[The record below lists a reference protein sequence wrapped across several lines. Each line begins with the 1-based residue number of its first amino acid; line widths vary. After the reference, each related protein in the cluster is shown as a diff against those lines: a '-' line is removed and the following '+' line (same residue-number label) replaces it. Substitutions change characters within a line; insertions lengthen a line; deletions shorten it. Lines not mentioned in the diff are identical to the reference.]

1 MMEETRILLRNVGN
15 MDPVS
20 VEDFRA
26 NGGFQGLENAL
37 SMPAQEVI
45 DVIIASG
52 LLGRG
57 GAGFPVGLK
66 WRTVRDMLAKQKFI
80 ICNADEGEPAT
91 NKDRILMSGDPLSLI
106 ESMVIA
112 GYAVGASQG
121 FIYLRAE
128 YPYLFPVL
136 CQAME
141 NARQAGYL
149 GKNILGSGVDFEI
162 ALVSGGGAYVCG
174 EETALIESIEGKRGE
189 SRFRPPYPGVCG
201 LYDCPTVINNVE
213 TLANISVILKE
224 GAQWFRSI
232 GAEDSPGTKLF
243 TLCGNLNRRGIFE
256 FPMGISLRDLIYDV
270 GDGVCGGELLAVQLG
285 GGSGPII
292 SASQIDIAMELDRI
306 GPHGVSWGAGG
317 VMVINDSHDILDIV
331 ENTLEFFADESCG
344 KCTPCR
350 EGTIQL
356 LRLIR
361 KIKSGVGRMCD
372 LENLEE
378 LAEVM
383 MDTSLCGLGQMS
395 PVPLL
400 SALKNFNEEFI
411 SILEGGDV
419 LW

>member
-136 CQAME
+136 RQAME

-149 GKNILGSGVDFEI
+149 GK
-162 ALVSGGGAYVCG
+162 
-174 EETALIESIEGKRGE
+174 
-189 SRFRPPYPGVCG
+189 
-201 LYDCPTVINNVE
+201 
-213 TLANISVILKE
+213 
-224 GAQWFRSI
+224 
-232 GAEDSPGTKLF
+232 
-243 TLCGNLNRRGIFE
+243 IF
-256 FPMGISLRDLIYDV
+256 
-270 GDGVCGGELLAVQLG
+270 
-285 GGSGPII
+285 
-292 SASQIDIAMELDRI
+292 
-306 GPHGVSWGAGG
+306 
-317 VMVINDSHDILDIV
+317 
-331 ENTLEFFADESCG
+331 
-344 KCTPCR
+344 
-350 EGTIQL
+350 
-356 LRLIR
+356 
-361 KIKSGVGRMCD
+361 
-372 LENLEE
+372 
-378 LAEVM
+378 
-383 MDTSLCGLGQMS
+383 
-395 PVPLL
+395 
-400 SALKNFNEEFI
+400 
-411 SILEGGDV
+411 
-419 LW
+419 